1 MSATKTAKTSDDA
14 QREDFDP
21 ATQRKARKVDPG
33 KVKKDHLMAFLYYAK
48 IDTTAPGGHS
58 VQVTGLDN
66 NQGKFG
72 VHGEELIRNSF
83 SADQFEEEEKVTKT
97 RAAELL
103 ISSYNRP
110 FTVCFLKQDKTERVL
125 RGRLL
130 AAEPL
135 LGRSH
140 VEDLDEPEGKR
151 VRLVDHR
158 TIQWLVVDGVKYV
171 TPGK

>member
-14 QREDFDP
+14 QKDNFDP
-21 ATQRKARKVDPG
+21 AAQRKVNKVDPG
-33 KVKKDHLMAFLYYAK
+33 KVTKGHLMAFLYYAMV
-48 IDTTAPGGHS
+48 DNVAPGGVS

-72 VHGEELIRNSF
+72 VHGVELIRNAF
-83 SADQFEEEEKVTKT
+83 SADQFAEEEKITKT
-97 RAAELL
+97 KAAELL

-110 FTVCFLKQDKTERVL
+110 FTVCFEKQDKTERVL
-125 RGRLL
+125 RGRLI

-140 VEDLDEPEGKR
+140 VEDLDETDGKR
-151 VRLVDHR
+151 LRLVDHR
-158 TIQWLVVDGVKYV
+158 TIKYLIVDGVKYTV
-171 TPGK
+171 SK

>member
-1 MSATKTAKTSDDA
+1 MSATKTAKSGDGTQDKSDFTA
-14 QREDFDP
+14 QRVVN
-21 ATQRKARKVDPG
+21 KVDPG
-33 KVKKDHLMAFLYYAK
+33 KVANGHLMAFLYYATV
-48 IDTTAPGGHS
+48 DQVAPGGIS

-72 VHGEELIRNSF
+72 VHGVELIRNAF
-83 SADQFEEEEKVTKT
+83 SADQFEEEEEVTKT

-110 FTVCFLKQDKTERVL
+110 FTVCFDRQDGKERVL
-125 RGRLL
+125 RGRLVS
-130 AAEPL
+130 AEPL

-151 VRLVDHR
+151 MRLVDHR
-158 TIQWLVVDGVKYV
+158 TIKFLITDGVKYV
-171 TPGK
+171 VK